1 MKTQYLLAM
10 SVISFLLGM
19 SVCALVNVS
28 IEAPEEVHKEIEM
41 KEYASNDGVHWGFK

>member
-19 SVCALVNVS
+19 TVCALINFVEV
-28 IEAPEEVHKEIEM
+28 PEETYTEIEM